1 MTQANERATTGNGAR
16 NPAVMHEAPQRMEGP
31 KPDAPVILRIEDL
44 WVEYRTERG
53 WLQAVRGVDLEIHAG
68 EAVALIGE
76 SGSGKSTLGFALL
89 RMLVRSARVA
99 RGKVTYRTRD
109 GRTVDLLTVDDKE
122 FRRMRWAE
130 FAMVFQAAQNSLN
143 PVIKVSDTFQET
155 ARAHGLRDKRRV
167 QEKSL
172 ELLRMVQLDADR
184 VYNAYPHELS
194 GGMRQRVSIA
204 LSLLLDPQLIIL
216 DEPTTALDIITQRAI
231 IDVIRGLRD
240 QFDFTMIFISHDL
253 SLAAELADKVVTMY
267 AGEVV
272 EDGSVRD
279 VFYQPKHPYTVG
291 LLNAVPPI
299 VGEEFTPLVAIPGAT
314 PNLLHIPPGCP
325 FHPRCPY
332 HTEVC
337 LQHHPPLYKISPAH
351 RAACHHHDKVTKDP
365 DVWDELEVEQV
376 AEAAV

>member
-1 MTQANERATTGNGAR
+1 MTQANERAMTGNGAR

-53 WLQAVRGVDLEIHAG
+53 WLQAVRGVNFEIRAG

-109 GRTVDLLTVDDKE
+109 GRTVDLLTADDKE
-122 FRRMRWAE
+122 FRRMRWVE

-231 IDVIRGLRD
+231 IDVVRSLRD
-240 QFDFTMIFISHDL
+240 QLDFTMIFISHDL

-272 EDGSVRD
+272 EDGPVRE
-279 VFYQPKHPYTVG
+279 VFYSPKHPYTVG

-299 VGEEFTPLVAIPGAT
+299 AGEEFTPLTAIPGSP
-314 PNLLHIPPGCP
+314 PNLLAIPPGCP

-332 HTEVC
+332 AT
-337 LQHHPPLYKISPAH
+337 
-351 RAACHHHDKVTKDP
+351 
-365 DVWDELEVEQV
+365 
-376 AEAAV
+376 AV

>member
-365 DVWDELEVEQV
+365 EVWEKLDVEEV
-376 AEAAV
+376 AGAAV

>member
-365 DVWDELEVEQV
+365 EVWEKLDVEEV